1 MPIVADLQ
9 PERPATAARRL
20 GPAPAPAT
28 EGPLLRWLR
37 DQFLALPHVPGASLP
52 SSPQVPA
59 DENLAN

>member
-9 PERPATAARRL
+9 PDRPATAARRL
-20 GPAPAPAT
+20 GPAPAA

-52 SSPQVPA
+52 SSPQVPV